1 MADEMRP
8 KLRRVQ
14 ARPDH
19 QHGQPVVVLSDP
31 MRLSEQA
38 VALPPQVMPLLE
50 LCDGTRDLPTLG
62 TAFELRTG
70 VKVGLEYLD
79 RLVSALDEALLLES
93 EHFARAYRDAVE
105 KFRTAPFRLP
115 TMIDATYQENPELME
130 RVLKEYT
137 DGLPDDEG
145 EKPRA
150 IEEVRGLVSP
160 HIDYQRG
167 GPVYAQVWRR
177 VAEAVRATD
186 VALVLGTDHC
196 SGQGLITLTRQS
208 YSTPWGV
215 LPTAAE
221 VVDAVASALG
231 EDAVFADELNHRTEH
246 SVEAA
251 AVWLHYLAKGGACRL
266 VPILCGSFQRFIEEG
281 RRPGDDDEIL
291 HFVDAVKEATA
302 SLRTLI
308 VASGDL
314 AHVGPEFGDR
324 HPMGVAERSELSNAD
339 GELMALIAA
348 GDAEG
353 AFHRV
358 QEDGD
363 RWRICGISPIYLA
376 LRLLGDTRG
385 EITGYAQ
392 CPADHEGASFV
403 SICGI
408 ALG

>member
-1 MADEMRP
+1 MADETRP
-8 KLRRVQ
+8 KLRKVQ
-14 ARPDH
+14 ASPDH

-31 MRLSEQA
+31 MRLSEHA
-38 VALPPQVMPLLE
+38 VALPPQVIPLLE
-50 LCDGTRDLPTLG
+50 LFDGTRDFPTLEA
-62 TAFELRTG
+62 AFELRTG
-70 VKVGLEYLD
+70 VKVGPEYLD
-79 RLVSALDEALLLES
+79 SLVSALDEALLLES
-93 EHFARAYRDAVE
+93 EHFARAYGDAVE
-105 KFRTAPFRLP
+105 RFRTAPFRLP
-115 TMIDATYQENPELME
+115 TMVEATYQENPELME
-130 RVLKEYT
+130 RVFEEYT
-137 DGLPDDEG
+137 DGLPDEG
-145 EKPRA
+145 ETPRA
-150 IEEVRGLVSP
+150 IGEVRGLVSP

-177 VAEAVRATD
+177 VAEAVRATE
-186 VALVLGTDHC
+186 VALVLGTNHC

-208 YSTPWGV
+208 YSTPWGI
-215 LPTAAE
+215 LPTAVE

-231 EDAVFADELNHRTEH
+231 EDAVFEDELNHRSEH
-246 SVEAA
+246 SVEAS
-251 AVWLHYLAKGGACRL
+251 AVWLHYLARGGACQL

-281 RRPGDDDEIL
+281 RRPGDDEEIL
-291 HFVDAVKEATA
+291 RFVDSVKKATA
-302 SLRTLI
+302 GRRTLV

-324 HPMGVAERSELSNAD
+324 HPMGEAERSELSNAD

-353 AFHRV
+353 AFQRV

-363 RWRICGISPIYLA
+363 RWRICGIAPIYLA

>member
-31 MRLSEQA
+31 MRLSENA
-38 VALPPQVMPLLE
+38 VALPQQVMPLLE
-50 LCDGTRDLPTLG
+50 LFDGTRDLATLG

-70 VKVGLEYLD
+70 VKVGPEYLD
-79 RLVSALDEALLLES
+79 SLVSALDEALLLES
-93 EHFARAYRDAVE
+93 EHFEQTYRDAVE
-105 KFRTAPFRLP
+105 KFRTAPSRP
-115 TMIDATYQENPELME
+115 STMMDATYQENPELME
-130 RVLKEYT
+130 RVLEEHF
-137 DGLPDDEG
+137 DRLPDEG

-150 IEEVRGLVSP
+150 ISEVRGLVSP

-177 VAEAVRATD
+177 VAEAVRDTEI
-186 VALVLGTDHC
+186 ALVLGTNHC

-208 YSTPWGV
+208 YSTPWGIM
-215 LPTAAE
+215 PTAVE

-231 EDAVFADELNHRTEH
+231 EDAVFADELNHRSEH
-246 SVEAA
+246 SVEAS
-251 AVWLHYLAKGGACRL
+251 AVWLHYLARGGACQL

-281 RRPGDDDEIL
+281 RRPGDDDEIFR
-291 HFVDAVKEATA
+291 FVDSVRESTA
-302 SLRTLI
+302 GRRTLI

-339 GELMALIAA
+339 GELMDLIAA

-353 AFHRV
+353 AFRRV

-376 LRLLGDTRG
+376 LRILGDARG